1 MKKVNLWILLILFLL
16 FSFLYTFFSSINS
29 VNNIAIELTPE
40 EKSWL
45 KEHPVVTIGFDPA
58 YAPFEFYEDG
68 EYQGMSVDY
77 IKWIESQL
85 NIDIQFVEFDSWSSL
100 LQAAYDKKIDMTG
113 AAVKTE
119 DRLPHLLFTD
129 YFYSNSD
136 VILVRNDSKDI
147 TEKDLI
153 NLKTAVIKDYSVEFY
168 LKKKYPNIDIVT
180 VDNITEG
187 LRMLSFGDVEAFVT
201 DFSQAA
207 YYIYKIGYQNLY
219 AIESSKITLDGDL
232 RFGIR
237 NDYPILVEIMNKV
250 LRSMPTDVK
259 LEIYKKWVGLTLKP
273 SLSNTKWYG
282 LLVTVFLLSSIVVAF
297 VFISYLLKKE
307 VNSKTEELQLIN
319 QTLEEKVKART
330 NELEQVIDDLHRTQN
345 QVIQSEKMAFL
356 GKLVAGVAHEIN
368 TPLGVI
374 LTSSSYL
381 ESINEEF
388 FAALEKNSINK
399 ESLLKYL
406 EKVDDSAHLIQMNSE
421 RVSML
426 VQAFKELAIEHK
438 NDVPITFNLRAYC
451 DMAISSVK
459 NQYETK
465 HIIFDND
472 IDDAIIITHY
482 ANSILLVLTQL
493 ILNAVQHAFENI
505 EDGTVSIGCEFL
517 DFSVIQLYV
526 CDNGSGIKE
535 DIKSQLFDP
544 FFTTSPDIE
553 HMGLGLHIVY
563 NIVNRQ
569 LNGSID
575 ILDVPSGGSV
585 FEMKI
590 PLIE

>member
-1 MKKVNLWILLILFLL
+1 MKKVNLWILLILFLF

-29 VNNIAIELTPE
+29 SDTVSIELTDE
-40 EKSWL
+40 EKLWL
-45 KEHPVVTIGFDPA
+45 KDHPIVTIGFDPA

-68 EYQGMSVDY
+68 EYKGMSIDY
-77 IKWIESQL
+77 IDWIESQL
-85 NIDIQFVEFDSWSSL
+85 GIDIQIVNFDSWSL
-100 LQAAYDKKIDMTG
+100 LLNAAYNKEIDITG

-136 VILVRNDSKDI
+136 VILVRTDSKDI

-168 LKKKYPNIDIVT
+168 LKKKYPNIDMVS
-180 VDNITEG
+180 VNDITEG
-187 LRMLSFGDVEAFVT
+187 LRMLSFGDVDAFVT
-201 DFSQAA
+201 DFSQAS
-207 YYIYKIGYQNLY
+207 YYIYKIGYQNIY

-232 RFGIR
+232 RFGVR
-237 NDYPILVEIMNKV
+237 NDYPILVEVINKV

-259 LEIYKKWVGLTLKP
+259 LEIDKRWIGLTLKP

-282 LLVTVFLLSSIVVAF
+282 ILVTLFVLSSIAVAF
-297 VFISYLLKKE
+297 VFISYILKKE
-307 VNSKTEELQLIN
+307 VNTKTAELQIIN
-319 QTLEEKVKART
+319 QTLEEKVRSRT
-330 NELEQVIDDLHRTQN
+330 NELEQVIEDLHRTQN

-381 ESINEEF
+381 ESINAEF
-388 FAALEKNSINK
+388 FAALEKNAITK

-406 EKVDDSAHLIQMNSE
+406 EKVDDSSHLIQMNSE

-426 VQAFKELAIEHK
+426 VKAFKELAIEHK
-438 NDVPITFNLRAYC
+438 NDTPISFNLKAYC

-459 NQYETK
+459 NQYDTK
-465 HIIFDND
+465 DILFENHIDEN
-472 IDDAIIITHY
+472 IIINHY
-482 ANSILLVLTQL
+482 SNSILLVLTQL
-493 ILNAVQHAFENI
+493 ILNAVQHAFYGLT
-505 EDGTVSIGCEFL
+505 DGVVSIYCEFL
-517 DFSVIQLYV
+517 DFSVIQISI
-526 CDNGSGIKE
+526 CDNGKGISD
-535 DIKSQLFDP
+535 DIKTQLFDP
-544 FFTTSPDIE
+544 FFTTSSDIE

-563 NIVNRQ
+563 NIVNQQ

-575 ILDVPSGGSV
+575 IFDTPNGGSI
-585 FEMKI
+585 FEIKI
-590 PLIE
+590 PLI

>member
-1 MKKVNLWILLILFLL
+1 MKKVNLWILLILFLF

-29 VNNIAIELTPE
+29 SNTSSIELTNE
-40 EKSWL
+40 EKVWL

-68 EYQGMSVDY
+68 EYNGMSIDY
-77 IKWIESQL
+77 INWIESQL
-85 NIDIQFVEFDSWSSL
+85 GIDIEIVNFDSWSLL
-100 LQAAYDKKIDMTG
+100 LQAAYNKEIDMTG

-136 VILVRNDSKDI
+136 VILVRTDSKNI
-147 TEKDLI
+147 TEKDLL

-168 LKKKYPNIDIVT
+168 LKKKYPSIDMVP
-180 VDNITEG
+180 VNDITEG
-187 LRMLSFGDVEAFVT
+187 LRMLSFGDVDAFVT

-207 YYIYKIGYQNLY
+207 YYIYKIGYQNIY

-232 RFGIR
+232 RFGVR
-237 NDYPILVEIMNKV
+237 NDYPMLVEIINKV

-259 LEIYKKWVGLTLKP
+259 LEIDKRWIGLTLKP

-282 LLVTVFLLSSIVVAF
+282 LLVTLFVLSSIAVAF
-297 VFISYLLKKE
+297 VFISYILKKE
-307 VNSKTEELQLIN
+307 VNSKTTELQIIN
-319 QTLEEKVKART
+319 QTLEEKVRSRT

-381 ESINEEF
+381 ESINAEF
-388 FAALEKNSINK
+388 FAALEKNAINK

-406 EKVDDSAHLIQMNSE
+406 ENVDDSSHLIQMNSE

-426 VQAFKELAIEHK
+426 VKAFKELAIEHK
-438 NDVPITFNLRAYC
+438 NDTPISFNLKAYC

-459 NQYETK
+459 NQYDTK
-465 HIIFDND
+465 DILFDNN
-472 IDDAIIITHY
+472 IDESIIINHY
-482 ANSILLVLTQL
+482 SNSILLVLTQL
-493 ILNAVQHAFENI
+493 ILNAVQHAFYGI
-505 EDGTVSIGCEFL
+505 VDGVVSIYCEFL
-517 DFSVIQLYV
+517 DFSVIQISI
-526 CDNGSGIKE
+526 CDNGKGISD
-535 DIKSQLFDP
+535 DIKTQLFDP
-544 FFTTSPDIE
+544 FFTTSSDIE

-563 NIVNRQ
+563 NIVNQQ

-575 ILDVPSGGSV
+575 VFDTPNGGSI
-585 FEMKI
+585 FEVKI
-590 PLIE
+590 PLI